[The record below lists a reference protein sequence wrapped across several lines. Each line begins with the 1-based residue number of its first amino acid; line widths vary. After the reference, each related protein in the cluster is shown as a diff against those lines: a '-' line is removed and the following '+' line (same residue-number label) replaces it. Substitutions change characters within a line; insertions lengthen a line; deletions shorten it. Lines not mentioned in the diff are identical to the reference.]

1 LWEIE
6 MPPKPRGIAPHFLV
20 EDVMRA
26 AEYYRDKLGFEIGP
40 YFLDP
45 PVFVIIQ
52 RDGMAIQLSRMEGG
66 RGGSNRKWKNEAV
79 DAYIWVADVD
89 RLHREVAAAQATILQ
104 APLLKEYGMKEM
116 DVADPDGYVIRFGE
130 DVPS

>member
-1 LWEIE
+1 

-20 EDVMRA
+20 EDVVRA
-26 AEYYRDKLGFEIGP
+26 AEYYRDKLGFEIGA
-40 YFLDP
+40 YFLNP

-52 RDGMAIQLSRMEGG
+52 RDGMAIQLSRVEGG

-79 DAYIWVADVD
+79 DAYIWAANVD
-89 RLHREVAAAQATILQ
+89 QLCREFTAANAAVLQ
-104 APLLKEYGMKEM
+104 APVLREYGMKEM
-116 DVADPDGYVIRFGE
+116 DVADLDGYVIRFGE

>member
-1 LWEIE
+1 
-6 MPPKPRGIAPHFLV
+6 MPPKPSGIAPHFLV
-20 EDVMRA
+20 EDVARA

-40 YFLDP
+40 YFQDP

-52 RDGMAIQLSRMEGG
+52 RDGVAIQLSRMEGG

-79 DAYIWVADVD
+79 DAYICVEDVD
-89 RLHREVAAAQATILQ
+89 RLYREVAAANATILQ
-104 APLLKEYGMKEM
+104 VPLLKEYGMKEM
-116 DVADPDGYVIRFGE
+116 DVADRDGYVIRFGE